1 VTGRERVQ
9 RLLAGC
15 LITGALF
22 PASPAAADDLR
33 SALVAAYNTNPTLQA
48 QRAQQRATDEN
59 VPLARANGL
68 PNLTASASETEFV
81 KQNPLSG
88 SDLPR
93 MLGVNATLV
102 VPVYSGGGVRNAM
115 RAAETRVQ
123 AGKADLRST
132 ESSIFAQ
139 AVAAYLDVMRTEA
152 IVRLN
157 NAQVDTLKLDLS
169 ISSDRFQIG
178 DLTRTDVAQSQ
189 SRLAVAQG
197 NLRTAE
203 ANLVSARETYI
214 QIIGK
219 PPENLASPPPLS
231 GLPASVED
239 AVSIALDNSPDLS
252 AARQRAKAAGYD
264 VSSARAARLP
274 KVSLFADG
282 NYTNYLGSLAF
293 SDLTLGAAIPQ
304 HYTAADVG
312 VRATI
317 PLYQGGAPAAQVRQ
331 AQALEDQARETSTGT
346 ERAVIA
352 QARSAW
358 STWKAANDVIV
369 DSQVAVDAAQ
379 LSLEGVR
386 AENSVGNRT
395 VLDILNA
402 EQELVNAQVTLVT
415 ARRNAY
421 VAGFNLLVTMGRAQA
436 RDLGFED
443 AAIYDPDKHYQQ
455 ARHSL
460 SDWGED
466 TTMGPKSTRTV
477 DTPAQSGSIP

>member
-1 VTGRERVQ
+1 MTGRERKQ
-9 RLLAGC
+9 RLLAG
-15 LITGALF
+15 LLLTGALF
-22 PASPAAADDLR
+22 PPLPASADDLR
-33 SALVAAYNTNPTLQA
+33 SALAAAYNTNPTLQA
-48 QRAQQRATDEN
+48 QRAQQRATDEG

-68 PNLTASASETEFV
+68 PSLTASASETEFV

-88 SDLPR
+88 SELPR
-93 MLGVNATLV
+93 MLGANATLT
-102 VPVYSGGGVRNAM
+102 VPVYSGGGVRNAIH
-115 RAAETRVQ
+115 AAETRVQ
-123 AGKADLRST
+123 AGKDDLRAT
-132 ESSIFAQ
+132 EGNVFAQ

-157 NAQVDTLKLDLS
+157 KAQVDTLKFDLS
-169 ISSDRFQIG
+169 MTSDRFQIG

-219 PPENLASPPPLS
+219 PPENLASPPPLT

-239 AVSIALDNSPDLS
+239 AVGIALDNSPDLS
-252 AARQRAKAAGYD
+252 GARQRAKAAGYD
-264 VSSARAARLP
+264 VSSARASRLP

-282 NYTNYLGSLAF
+282 NYTNYLGSLSF
-293 SDLTLGAAIPQ
+293 SNLAIDGIPQ

-317 PLYQGGAPAAQVRQ
+317 PLYQGGGLSAQVRQ
-331 AQALEDQARETSTGT
+331 AQAIENQAQEQSIGT

-358 STWKAANDVIV
+358 STWKAANDVIADSQIAV
-369 DSQVAVDAAQ
+369 DSAQ

-443 AAIYDPDKHYQQ
+443 AAIYDPDRHYQQ
-455 ARHSL
+455 ARHTL
-460 SDWGED
+460 WDWGED
-466 TTMGPKSTRTV
+466 PKTSPKSTRTV

>member
-1 VTGRERVQ
+1 VTGRARAS
-9 RLLAGC
+9 RLL
-15 LITGALF
+15 LLTGALF
-22 PASPAAADDLR
+22 PLQTALADDLR
-33 SALVAAYNTNPTLQA
+33 SSLVAAYNTNPTLQA
-48 QRAQQRATDEN
+48 ARAQLRATDEG
-59 VPLARANGL
+59 VPLARADGL
-68 PNLTASASETEFV
+68 PSLTASASETEYV
-81 KQNPLSG
+81 RQNPLSG
-88 SDLPR
+88 TDLPR
-93 MLGVNATLV
+93 MLGVNATLS
-102 VPVYSGGGVRNAM
+102 VPVYSGGGVRNAL
-115 RAAETRVQ
+115 RAAETRVG

-132 ESSIFAQ
+132 EGNVFAQ

-157 NAQVDTLKLDLS
+157 KAQVDTLKFDLS
-169 ISSDRFQIG
+169 LTSDRFQIG

-219 PPENLASPPPLS
+219 PPQDLASPPPLA

-239 AVSIALDNSPDLS
+239 AVAIALDNSPDLS
-252 AARQRAKAAGYD
+252 AAQQRAKAAGYD
-264 VSSARAARLP
+264 VSSARASRLP
-274 KVSLFADG
+274 RVSLFADG
-282 NYTNYLGSLAF
+282 GYTSYLGSLGVGGVG
-293 SDLTLGAAIPQ
+293 TGAIPQ
-304 HYTAADVG
+304 SYTAADVG

-317 PLYQGGAPAAQVRQ
+317 PLYQGGGPAAQVRQ
-331 AQALEDQARETSTGT
+331 AQARQDQARETTTGT

-358 STWKAANDVIV
+358 STWQAANDVIA

-443 AAIYDPDKHYQQ
+443 AMIYDPDRHYQQ
-455 ARHSL
+455 ARRSL
-460 SDWGED
+460 SDWGDD
-466 TTMGPKSTRTV
+466 TTMAPKSTRTV

>member
-1 VTGRERVQ
+1 M
-9 RLLAGC
+9 
-15 LITGALF
+15 
-22 PASPAAADDLR
+22 ASADDLR
-33 SALVAAYNTNPTLQA
+33 GALVAAYNTNPTLQA
-48 QRAQQRATDEN
+48 QRALQRATDEG
-59 VPLARANGL
+59 VPLARADGL
-68 PNLTASASETEFV
+68 PSLSASVSETEYV
-81 KQNPLSG
+81 RQSPLSG
-88 SDLPR
+88 TDLPR
-93 MLGVNATLV
+93 MLGVNSTLT
-102 VPVYSGGGVRNAM
+102 VPVYSGGGVRNAIH
-115 RAAETRVQ
+115 AAQTRVD

-132 ESSIFAQ
+132 ESSVFAQ
-139 AVAAYLDVMRTEA
+139 TVAAYLDVMRTEA

-157 NAQVDTLKLDLS
+157 RAQVETLKFDLS
-169 ISSDRFQIG
+169 MTSDRFQIG

-214 QIIGK
+214 QVIGQ
-219 PPENLASPPPLS
+219 PPENLASPPPLA

-239 AVSIALDNSPDLS
+239 AVSIALDNSPDLVG
-252 AARQRAKAAGYD
+252 ARQRAKAASFD
-264 VSSARAARLP
+264 VSSARASRLP
-274 KVSLFADG
+274 KVSVFADG
-282 NYTNYLGSLAF
+282 SYTNYLGSLGYA
-293 SDLTLGAAIPQ
+293 DLAANGIPQ
-304 HYTAADVG
+304 HYSTADVG

-317 PLYQGGAPAAQVRQ
+317 PIFQGGRPAAQVRQ
-331 AQALEDQARETSTGT
+331 AQARESQAQEQSIGT

-358 STWKAANDVIV
+358 STWAAANDVITS
-369 DSQVAVDAAQ
+369 SQVAVDSAQ

-436 RDLGFED
+436 RDLGFDE
-443 AAIYDPDKHYQQ
+443 AAIYNPDQHYRQT
-455 ARHSL
+455 RNSL
-460 SDWGED
+460 WDWGED
-466 TTMGPKSTRTV
+466 AKTAPKSTRTV

>member
-1 VTGRERVQ
+1 MTGRERVQ
-9 RLLAGC
+9 RLLVGC

-22 PASPAAADDLR
+22 PAFPAAADDLR
-33 SALVAAYNTNPTLQA
+33 SALAAAYNSNPTLQA
-48 QRAQQRATDEN
+48 QRAQQRATDEG

-68 PNLTASASETEFV
+68 PNLNGSASETEFV

-88 SDLPR
+88 SELPR
-93 MLGVNATLV
+93 MLGVNTTLT
-102 VPVYSGGGVRNAM
+102 VPVYAGGGVRNAV
-115 RAAETRVQ
+115 RAAETRVE
-123 AGKADLRST
+123 AGKADLRSV
-132 ESSIFAQ
+132 ESSVFAQ

-157 NAQVDTLKLDLS
+157 KAQVETLKFDLS
-169 ISSDRFQIG
+169 MTSDRFQIG

-219 PPENLASPPPLS
+219 APEDLASPPPLT

-239 AVSIALDNSPDLS
+239 AVDIALENSPDLS

-282 NYTNYLGSLAF
+282 SYTNYLGSLSF
-293 SDLTLGAAIPQ
+293 SNLAVGGIPQ

-317 PLYQGGAPAAQVRQ
+317 PLYQGGGPSAQVRQ
-331 AQALEDQARETSTGT
+331 AQALESQAQEQSIGT

-358 STWKAANDVIV
+358 STWKAANDVIADSQIAV
-369 DSQVAVDAAQ
+369 DSAQ

-402 EQELVNAQVTLVT
+402 EQELINAQVTLVT

-443 AAIYDPDKHYQQ
+443 AAIYDPDRHYQQ
-455 ARHSL
+455 ARHTL
-460 SDWGED
+460 WDWSED
-466 TTMGPKSTRTV
+466 PKTSPKSTRTV

>member
-1 VTGRERVQ
+1 M
-9 RLLAGC
+9 L
-15 LITGALF
+15 
-22 PASPAAADDLR
+22 ADDLR
-33 SALVAAYNTNPTLQA
+33 SALAAAYNTNPTLQA
-48 QRAQQRATDEN
+48 QRAQQRATDEGL
-59 VPLARANGL
+59 PLARANGL
-68 PNLTASASETEFV
+68 PNLGVSVSETEFV

-88 SDLPR
+88 SELPR
-93 MLGVNATLV
+93 MLGVNASLV

-123 AGKADLRST
+123 AGKEDLRCT

-139 AVAAYLDVMRTEA
+139 TVAAYLDVMRTEA

-157 NAQVDTLKLDLS
+157 KAQVETLKFDLS
-169 ISSDRFQIG
+169 MTSDRFQIG

-231 GLPASVED
+231 GLPATVED
-239 AVSIALDNSPDLS
+239 AVGIALDNSPDLS
-252 AARQRAKAAGYD
+252 AARQRAVAAGYD

-282 NYTNYLGSLAF
+282 SYTSYLGSLSF
-293 SDLTLGAAIPQ
+293 SNLAIGGIPQ

-312 VRATI
+312 VRASI

-331 AQALEDQARETSTGT
+331 AQALRDQARETSTGT

-358 STWKAANDVIV
+358 STWKAALDVIA
-369 DSQVAVDAAQ
+369 DSQVAVDSAQ

-415 ARRNAY
+415 AQRNAY

-443 AAIYDPDKHYQQ
+443 AMIYDPDKHYQQ

-460 SDWGED
+460 GDWGED
-466 TTMGPKSTRTV
+466 ATMAPKSTRTV
-477 DTPAQSGSIP
+477 DTPAQSGSLP

>member
-1 VTGRERVQ
+1 
-9 RLLAGC
+9 LLLSSSAW
-15 LITGALF
+15 
-22 PASPAAADDLR
+22 ADDLR
-33 SALVAAYNTNPTLQA
+33 GALAAAYNTNPTLQGA
-48 QRAQQRATDEN
+48 RAQLRATDEG
-59 VPLARANGL
+59 VPLARADGL
-68 PNLTASASETEFV
+68 PSLIANASETEYV
-81 KQNPLSG
+81 RQNPLSG

-93 MLGVNATLV
+93 MLGVSGTLT
-102 VPVYSGGGVRNAM
+102 VPVYSGGGVRNAV
-115 RAAETRVQ
+115 RAAETRVG
-123 AGKADLRST
+123 AGKDDLRST
-132 ESSIFAQ
+132 ESNVFAQ

-157 NAQVDTLKLDLS
+157 KAQVQTLEVNLS
-169 ISSDRFQIG
+169 ATSDRFQIG

-219 PPENLASPPPLS
+219 APQDLASPPPLM
-231 GLPASVED
+231 GIPASVEE
-239 AVSIALDNSPDLS
+239 AVAIALDNSPDLS

-274 KVSLFADG
+274 TVSLFADG
-282 NYTNYLGSLAF
+282 GYTSYLGALSYDGLA
-293 SDLTLGAAIPQ
+293 LGGIPQ
-304 HYTAADVG
+304 HYTTADVG
-312 VRATI
+312 IRASI
-317 PLYQGGAPAAQVRQ
+317 PLFQGGRPAAQVRQ
-331 AQALEDQARETSTGT
+331 AQAREDQAQEQSTGT

-352 QARSAW
+352 NTRSAW
-358 STWKAANDVIV
+358 STWTAANDVIT

-395 VLDILNA
+395 ILDILNA

-436 RDLGFED
+436 RDLGFEE
-443 AAIYDPDKHYQQ
+443 AAIYDPDRHYQQ
-455 ARHSL
+455 TRHTL
-460 SDWGED
+460 WDWAED
-466 TTMGPKSTRTV
+466 TKMAPTSTRTV
-477 DTPAQSGSIP
+477 DTPAQTGSIPKD

>member
-1 VTGRERVQ
+1 MTGRERVQ
-9 RLLAGC
+9 RLL

-22 PASPAAADDLR
+22 PTQMAVAGDLR
-33 SALVAAYNTNPTLQA
+33 GALVAAYNSNPTLQA
-48 QRAQQRATDEN
+48 SRAQLRATDEG
-59 VPLARANGL
+59 VPLARADGL
-68 PNLTASASETEFV
+68 PSATATASETEYLR
-81 KQNPLSG
+81 QNPLSG
-88 SDLPR
+88 TILPR
-93 MLGVNATLV
+93 MVGVTGALTM
-102 VPVYSGGGVRNAM
+102 PVYSGGGVRNAIA
-115 RAAETRVQ
+115 AAEVRVD
-123 AGKADLRST
+123 AGKGDLRAT
-132 ESSIFAQ
+132 EGSVFAQ
-139 AVAAYLDVMRTEA
+139 TVAAYLDVMRTEA

-157 NAQVDTLKLDLS
+157 RAQVQTLEVNLS
-169 ISSDRFQIG
+169 ATSDRFQIG

-214 QIIGK
+214 QVVGQA
-219 PPENLASPPPLS
+219 PVDLASPPPLM

-239 AVSIALDNSPDLS
+239 AVGIALDNSPDLS
-252 AARQRAKAAGYD
+252 AARLRAKAAGFD
-264 VSSARAARLP
+264 VSTARATRMP
-274 KVSLFADG
+274 RVSLFADAG
-282 NYTNYLGSLAF
+282 YTDYLGSLGYAG
-293 SDLTLGAAIPQ
+293 LALGGIPQ
-304 HYTAADVG
+304 HYSTADVG

-317 PLYQGGAPAAQVRQ
+317 PLFQGGRPAAQVRQ
-331 AQALEDQARETSTGT
+331 AQARENQAQEQSIGT

-358 STWKAANDVIV
+358 STWGAANDVIAS
-369 DSQVAVDAAQ
+369 SQVAVDAAQ

-421 VAGFNLLVTMGRAQA
+421 VAGFNLLVAMGRAQA
-436 RDLGFED
+436 RDLGFEE
-443 AAIYDPDKHYQQ
+443 AAIYDPDLHYRQTRGTVWDWAED
-455 ARHSL
+455 AR
-460 SDWGED
+460 
-466 TTMGPKSTRTV
+466 MAPKSTRTV